1 MALESPLIHDGS
13 QTTSAVDAS
22 KSGANYYGI
31 ATSGLAPGSAAGS
44 GQFLFVTISG
54 ARQVTPA
61 GTAGVQVYG
70 VLQNAPKS
78 GEAAD
83 VGILGITKI
92 VTGSGGVT
100 AGNPIMTDAHG
111 CAVNWSSGSGYAQ
124 AGYAIETVAANAVA
138 TCFIGA
144 TSPKVLT

>member
-13 QTTSAVDAS
+13 QTTSAVNADKTTA
-22 KSGANYYGI
+22 AYYGI
-31 ATSGLAPGSAAGS
+31 NTAGVVPGAASGS

-54 ARQVTPA
+54 SRQVTPA

-78 GEAAD
+78 GQAAD
-83 VGILGITKI
+83 VGMLGITKV

-100 AGNPIMTDAHG
+100 AGGIVMTDANG
-111 CAVNWSSGSGYAQ
+111 RAVAWTAGSSYAQ
-124 AGYAIETVAANAVA
+124 AGIAIETVAANAVA
-138 TCFIGA
+138 TVYIWGA
-144 TSPKVLT
+144 QPKVLT